1 MTMNA
6 DRYSIS
12 LAAGLLQDV
21 SEAPGLDSPSAV
33 IQTALSALLEALEDD
48 LTRLPI
54 EAGYTG

>member
-1 MTMNA
+1 MHA

-12 LAAGLLQDV
+12 LPAGLLQDV
-21 SEAPGLDSPSAV
+21 SEATGLDSPSAV